1 MHERQ
6 TSIYLIRHADTKPDA
21 DLAFADANE
30 YDDLPL
36 NARGLEQA
44 AALARRLGETLDLRA
59 IYSSAAKRAQQT
71 ARALATP
78 FGLGVEIDQRLR
90 EVALSAPSIEHLP
103 LSERGAVVRAHLENL
118 AVIAMRDGS
127 WSALPGTEPAA
138 KIRERMREGID
149 AIAARHPGQAVAA
162 VSHAGS
168 INAFVADL
176 LGIQRD
182 FFFPA
187 GNTSVT
193 VVRYTDY
200 GKILVRLNDTAH
212 LESLRV

>member
-1 MHERQ
+1 
-6 TSIYLIRHADTKPDA
+6 
-21 DLAFADANE
+21 
-30 YDDLPL
+30 
-36 NARGLEQA
+36 
-44 AALARRLGETLDLRA
+44 
-59 IYSSAAKRAQQT
+59 
-71 ARALATP
+71 
-78 FGLGVEIDQRLR
+78 
-90 EVALSAPSIEHLP
+90 
-103 LSERGAVVRAHLENL
+103 VVRAHLENL

-127 WSALPGTEPAA
+127 WSALPGTELAA